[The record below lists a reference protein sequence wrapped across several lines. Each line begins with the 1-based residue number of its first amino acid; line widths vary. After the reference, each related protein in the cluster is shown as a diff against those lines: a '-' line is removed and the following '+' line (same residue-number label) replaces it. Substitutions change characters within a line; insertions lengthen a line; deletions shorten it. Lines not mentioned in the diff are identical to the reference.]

1 MATLEWVEID
11 DLNFVWKMYA
21 LRLRYD
27 KHAFVKTLGHL
38 VRRGINTDWEVKPPY
53 PNLANPIAKLS
64 RDLSLEDV
72 QRAAKLLLMVG
83 DGNEH

>member
-1 MATLEWVEID
+1 MATLEWVELD

-38 VRRGINTDWEVKPPY
+38 VRRGINDDWEIKPPY
-53 PNLANPIAKLS
+53 PNLATPIAKLP

-83 DGNEH
+83 EQ